1 MLLGPN
7 LLTGSLQRFLPE
19 HWRPVGRATSTFK
32 KHIAESIKEEKELIA
47 EGKNHRG
54 NFISAMVRASE
65 GEARTFNAS
74 SGRHFHGLTET
85 EIFGNIFVFNF
96 ACHDSIAITLTYVL
110 SARWH
115 EYHLHIH
122 LHALPSALLGYRR
135 RYMAHRAL
143 DRDELRRCGKRVRFR
158 SRDPVCPS

>member
-7 LLTGSLQRFLPE
+7 LLTGSLQRFLPK
-19 HWRPVGRATSTFK
+19 HWRLVGRATSTFK

-65 GEARTFNAS
+65 EEARTFDAS

-85 EIFGNIFVFNF
+85 EIFGNIFIFNF
-96 ACHDSIAITLTYVL
+96 AGHDSIAITLTYVIT
-110 SARWH
+110 
-115 EYHLHIH
+115 HLAAHPEIQDWLAAEIH
-122 LHALPSALLGYRR
+122 HVFKDQGAQPTGMPSQDSSDA
-135 RYMAHRAL
+135 
-143 DRDELRRCGKRVRFR
+143 
-158 SRDPVCPS
+158 PQ